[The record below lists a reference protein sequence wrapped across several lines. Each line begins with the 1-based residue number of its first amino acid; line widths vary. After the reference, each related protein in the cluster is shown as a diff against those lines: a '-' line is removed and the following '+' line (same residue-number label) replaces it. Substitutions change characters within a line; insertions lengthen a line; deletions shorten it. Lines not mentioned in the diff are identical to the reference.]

1 MTKNYSLV
9 QSLLNIYE
17 HFMEKKDQLQYLP
30 VNQNSKNK
38 KRLDRDGFHRLER
51 KTNDID
57 LTKEKRRGEGPIY
70 RGKTK
75 YYPAMPKSDI
85 GHDY

>member
-30 VNQNSKNK
+30 VNQNSKN
-38 KRLDRDGFHRLER
+38 
-51 KTNDID
+51 
-57 LTKEKRRGEGPIY
+57 EKRW
-70 RGKTK
+70 T
-75 YYPAMPKSDI
+75 AMDSTGWSEKQMTLI
-85 GHDY
+85 